1 MEQEIVNIKQL
12 RKDIDD
18 IIQRVS
24 NLKRC
29 REISLFN
36 NL

>member
-24 NLKRC
+24 NLERY